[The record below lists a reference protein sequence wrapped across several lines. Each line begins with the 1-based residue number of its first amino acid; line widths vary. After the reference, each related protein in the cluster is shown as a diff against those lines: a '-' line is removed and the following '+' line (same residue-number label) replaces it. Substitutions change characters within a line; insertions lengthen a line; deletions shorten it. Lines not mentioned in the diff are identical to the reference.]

1 MMSYLWILL
10 LGSLLASSAKAQDDV
25 APTEEAAGDPE
36 PSAPEADTEP
46 VLDGEQGADEET
58 EQTAEE
64 IPPDANE
71 PEPAAEPA
79 ATSMT
84 PSDDDAGL
92 AAPAGDDVQPTPA
105 ADDVEPAAED
115 GDSEAEDTADGDTE
129 SLTPAAD
136 PEVEA
141 ATTKAPEADPE
152 IGDPEIGDPEGGD
165 PEGGDPEGGDAEGG
179 DAEGGDAEVEQTTD
193 ITEVEE
199 PSAST
204 NAPPAPEESGPDDKP
219 TPEPDQTAG
228 DDVEEPTDAVDEF
241 PDAIVPDSREDVKN
255 PAPEDPEG
263 GDAEVEQTTDNTEV
277 EEPSASTIAP
287 PAPEESGPDDK
298 SSSEPDQT
306 AGDDEE
312 EPTDPTSN
320 ADVVDDYADLIVPNS
335 REEVKN
341 DAPEADGFNLEDALS
356 ELNPHPGKG
365 RSVDLEAQATGTK
378 EDADSPQ
385 AKASS
390 GTLAGIL
397 CAIGVA
403 AVGAVTG
410 YFTYQR
416 KQLCFKNRQA
426 DPEAARKADA
436 AEAQSDPQVLSNL
449 LKSS

>member
-179 DAEGGDAEVEQTTD
+179 DAEGGDAE
-193 ITEVEE
+193 
-199 PSAST
+199 
-204 NAPPAPEESGPDDKP
+204 
-219 TPEPDQTAG
+219 
-228 DDVEEPTDAVDEF
+228 
-241 PDAIVPDSREDVKN
+241 
-255 PAPEDPEG
+255 G

-378 EDADSPQ
+378 EDDSPQ

-416 KQLCFKNRQA
+416 KQLCFKNRQEA